1 MPREIALG
9 DALVPGLL
17 VLFVVSL
24 ALLWL
29 LDWVAGR
36 FGLYRLVW
44 HPPLFRLACSS
55 VSSAALRCSCSESD
69 DHENCHPDSFCRDR
83 VVVLVAIVVA
93 HALWKHYMYSPWTR
107 DGRVRAEI
115 VRIAPDVSGL
125 VTQVNVID
133 NQTVKKGELLF
144 VIDRA
149 RYQNAFDLAN
159 ANLGAAQAAAR
170 AAGRCRRGDR
180 PVRHKASRATT
191 CTPRNPVV
199 GEQLNDVISAEDRAN
214 AQSAANDG
222 TCRLATARR
231 PARSRPAPA
240 SSRRIGRGDPG
251 EGGAG
256 GRAAQPRSHRSAR
269 ANRRLRHQPRVR
281 VGDYASVGVPRL
293 ALIDSHSYWIYG
305 YFEETK
311 LPQVHVGD
319 SVDIRL
325 MSGGVHLHGSVESI
339 ARGITDA
346 ANPTGSD
353 LLSDVNPTFNWVR
366 LAQRVPVRVSIDTD
380 HMPAGTVLAAGMTA
394 TLIVHPHRSAVVA
407 SR

>member
-1 MPREIALG
+1 MKIAILIRY
-9 DALVPGLL
+9 ALT
-17 VLFVVSL
+17 
-24 ALLWL
+24 A
-29 LDWVAGR
+29 
-36 FGLYRLVW
+36 
-44 HPPLFRLACSS
+44 
-55 VSSAALRCSCSESD
+55 
-69 DHENCHPDSFCRDR
+69 
-83 VVVLVAIVVA
+83 VVLLIAIVVA

-115 VRIAPDVSGL
+115 VRIAPDVTGL

-133 NQTVKKGELLF
+133 NQTVKKGDLLL

-149 RYQNAFDLAN
+149 RYQDAVDMAK

-170 AAGRCRRGDR
+170 AAVANIDVAMAGAAQSKSSYDMYAAQSSRR
-180 PVRHKASRATT
+180 
-191 CTPRNPVV
+191 
-199 GEQLNDVISAEDRAN
+199 EQLNDVISAEDRAN
-214 AQSAANDG
+214 AQSAAM
-222 TCRLATARR
+222 TARAGVNR
-231 PARSRPAPA
+231 AQA
-240 SSRRIGRGDPG
+240 SQEQAS
-251 EGGAG
+251 ASQQQALAAVTQAQVALA
-256 GRAAQPRSHRSAR
+256 AAQLNLDRTEVR
-269 ANRRLRHQPRVR
+269 APVDGYVTNLSVR

-325 MSGGVHLHGSVESI
+325 MSGGIQLRGTVESI

-346 ANPTGSD
+346 AAPAGSD
-353 LLSDVNPTFNWVR
+353 LLANVNPTFNWVR
-366 LAQRVPVRVSIDTD
+366 LAQRVPVRVRIDTD

-394 TLIVHPHRSAVVA
+394 TLIVHPHEVAA